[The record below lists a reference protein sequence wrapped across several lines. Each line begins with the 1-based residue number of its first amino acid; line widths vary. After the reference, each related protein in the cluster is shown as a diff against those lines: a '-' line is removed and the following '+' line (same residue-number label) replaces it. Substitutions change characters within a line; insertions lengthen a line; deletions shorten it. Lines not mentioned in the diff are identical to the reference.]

1 VRPADLTANSLNGS
15 FLSEVVL
22 KPSKR
27 PNGGNPSG
35 ISAVING
42 WKETT
47 MRIRRLLILAAPAIL
62 MAQPQAPNVNDLKT
76 FLGLTDAQVTQ
87 LRELR
92 QQERQALRSVV
103 QQVAEKHRALREALQ
118 AGSTD
123 ATALGQL
130 LVDIQNL
137 RKQIQSTNENFRSQA
152 LALLTA
158 DQKAKLAQLEAAA
171 KLAPAIRQAAALNLL
186 APPAG
191 AGFGLGLGRL
201 GLGLGPEAPAAG
213 MMGVGPAMRMRRGR

>member
-1 VRPADLTANSLNGS
+1 
-15 FLSEVVL
+15 
-22 KPSKR
+22 
-27 PNGGNPSG
+27 
-35 ISAVING
+35 
-42 WKETT
+42 

-62 MAQPQAPNVNDLKT
+62 MAQPQAPDVSDLKT
-76 FLGLTDAQVTQ
+76 FLGLTDTQVTQ

-123 ATALGQL
+123 ATALGRL

-137 RKQIQSTNENFRSQA
+137 RRQIQTTDESFRSQA
-152 LALLTA
+152 LALLRA

-171 KLAPAIRQAAALNLL
+171 KLAPAIRQATALNLL

-191 AGFGLGLGRL
+191 AGLGLGLGRFGL
-201 GLGLGPEAPAAG
+201 GLGLGPADDMG
-213 MMGVGPAMRMRRGR
+213 MGPAMWMRRGR